1 LINIPLSLSSISLW
15 LAVTAIVLLLTSEII
30 TLLPEYSRR
39 LLISKKSLR
48 MLGTGCGFAF
58 ILVVIIQVFF

>member
-39 LLISKKSLR
+39 MLISKKSLR
-48 MLGTGCGFAF
+48 ILGTGCGFAF
-58 ILVVIIQVFF
+58 VLVVIIQVFF